1 MDSVF
6 EQLLSQLSGGAVD
19 QIGKQVGVPPQQAQQ
34 VVGMALP
41 LLIGALSRNT
51 SSPDGAASL
60 AGALKR
66 DHDGSI
72 LGNLAQAVG
81 KPETAQDG
89 SAILGHVLGAQQPN
103 VVNSVSRATKLDANQ
118 VGQILAILAP
128 IILGALG
135 KTQRSRHLDDQG
147 LSALLQQERKT
158 VATTSSGLT
167 QLLDMD
173 GDGDVSEE
181 IVSLGANLLGGL
193 LSGKK

>member
-1 MDSVF
+1 
-6 EQLLSQLSGGAVD
+6 
-19 QIGKQVGVPPQQAQQ
+19 
-34 VVGMALP
+34 MALP

-51 SSPDGAASL
+51 SSPDGAAGL

-72 LGNLAQAVG
+72 LGDLAQAVG
-81 KPETAQDG
+81 RPETIQDG
-89 SAILGHVLGAQQPN
+89 SAILSHVLGPKQEN
-103 VVNSVSRATKLDANQ
+103 VVSSVSRATKMDSNQ

-135 KTQRSRHLDDQG
+135 KAQRTRNLDEQG
-147 LSALLQQERKT
+147 LSAMLQQERKT
-158 VATTSSGLT
+158 VASTSSGLT

-193 LSGKK
+193 LSGQK

>member
-1 MDSVF
+1 MDSVL
-6 EQLLSQLSGGAVD
+6 ELLVSQLTDNAVE
-19 QIGKQVGVPPQQAQQ
+19 QIGKQVGVNPQQAQQ
-34 VVGMALP
+34 AVGMALP

-51 SSPDGAASL
+51 SSSDGAASL

-72 LGNLAQAVG
+72 LANLVEAVG
-81 KPETAQDG
+81 RPETVQDG
-89 SAILGHVLGAQQPN
+89 SAILGHVLGDRREN
-103 VVNSVSRATKLDANQ
+103 VVNRVSRGSKMDANQ

-128 IILGALG
+128 IVLGALG
-135 KTQRSRHLDDQG
+135 KTQRTRNLDEQG

-158 VATTSSGLT
+158 VESTSPGLT

-181 IVSLGANLLGGL
+181 IVSLGANLLSGL

>member
-6 EQLLSQLSGGAVD
+6 EQLLSQLSGEAVN
-19 QIGKQVGVPPQQAQQ
+19 QIGKQVGVAPQQAQQ
-34 VVGMALP
+34 VA
-41 LLIGALSRNT
+41 GASCSCRLSRNT
-51 SSPDGAASL
+51 ASSDGAAGL

-72 LGNLAQAVG
+72 LGDLAEAVG
-81 KPETAQDG
+81 RPETIQDG
-89 SAILGHVLGAQQPN
+89 SAILGHVLGPKQEN
-103 VVNSVSRATKLDANQ
+103 VVNSVSRAAKMDTSQ

-128 IILGALG
+128 IVLGALG
-135 KTQRSRHLDDQG
+135 KAQRTRNLDEQG
-147 LSALLQQERKT
+147 LSALLQQERET
-158 VATTSSGLT
+158 VASTSSGLT